1 MMKKIGFLLASMML
15 FSAFFDYAL
24 AQESKFGFHGGVN
37 ISRLKF
43 DDYSNNSRVA
53 NVLGG
58 LYYGYEFNE
67 LLGVQAGLDFT
78 LTGTEES
85 SRQFDPETGESYD
98 WNFEMSFDN
107 WRIPIV
113 FTVSPTEWLR
123 FNVGPQLS
131 FCSKGEVFDTK
142 AQEYG
147 GQVRYKLSRKEY
159 NVFDIQAVAGVDF
172 RFYQRFVLGLRY
184 VYGFR
189 NVLKDNFGMDY
200 EIMNAGKSYHRAAT
214 ITFGLEF

>member
-1 MMKKIGFLLASMML
+1 MMKKTGFLLASMML
-15 FSAFFDYAL
+15 LSAFFGHVT

-43 DDYSNNSRVA
+43 DDYSNNSRTA

-58 LYYGYEFNE
+58 LYYGYRFND

-78 LTGTEES
+78 LTGTEDS
-85 SRQFDPETGESYD
+85 SRQTDHETGESYD
-98 WNFEMSFDN
+98 WNFELSFDD
-107 WRIPIV
+107 WRIPIT
-113 FTVSPTEWLR
+113 FTVSPTDWLR
-123 FNVGPQLS
+123 FHVGPQFS
-131 FCSKGEVFDTK
+131 FCSKGEIFDTK
-142 AQEYG
+142 AAEYG
-147 GQVRYKLSRKEY
+147 GQVKYKLSRKEY

-172 RFYQRFVLGLRY
+172 RFYQRFILGVRY

-189 NVLKDNFGMDY
+189 NVLKDNFGLEY
-200 EIMNAGKSYHRAAT
+200 EIMNAGNSYHRAAT

>member
-1 MMKKIGFLLASMML
+1 MMKKTGFLLASMML
-15 FSAFFDYAL
+15 LSAFFGHVT

-43 DDYSNNSRVA
+43 DDYSNNSRTA

-58 LYYGYEFNE
+58 LYYGYEFND

-85 SRQFDPETGESYD
+85 SRLVNPETGESYD
-98 WNFEMSFDN
+98 WNFELTFDD
-107 WRIPIV
+107 WRIPV
-113 FTVSPTEWLR
+113 TFTISPTDWLR
-123 FNVGPQLS
+123 FHVGPQFS
-131 FCSKGEVFDTK
+131 FCSKGEIFDTK
-142 AQEYG
+142 AAEYG
-147 GQVRYKLSRKEY
+147 GQVKYKLSRKEY

-172 RFYQRFVLGLRY
+172 RFYQRFILGVRY
-184 VYGFR
+184 IYGFR
-189 NVLKDNFGMDY
+189 NVLKDNFGLEY
-200 EIMNAGKSYHRAAT
+200 EIMNAGNSYHRAAT